1 MSHLVTAPDMLATA
15 AAHVDEIASTL
26 RAANAAAAG
35 PTCNL
40 LAAAGDE
47 VSAATAALFSAYGRE
62 YQAVVKQAA
71 AFHSEFT
78 RTLEAAGNAYAHAE
92 AANAARVS
100 HALDTIN
107 APIRTLLGRA
117 PLSPNG
123 SSGAGGLP
131 AIAQLAAESPIT
143 ALIMGGTNNPLPDPE
158 YVTDINNAFIQTLFP
173 GAVSQGLFTPEQ
185 FWPVTPDL
193 GNLTFNQS
201 VTEGVALL
209 NTAVNN
215 QLALDNKVVAF
226 GYSQSATII
235 NNYINSLMAM
245 GSPNPDDISFVM
257 IGSGNNPVGG
267 LLARF
272 PGFYIPFLD
281 VPFNGATPANSPYPT
296 HIYTA
301 QYDGIAHAPQFP
313 LRILSDINAFMGYF
327 YVHNTYPELMATQ
340 VDNAV
345 PLPTS
350 PGYTGNT
357 QYYMFLTQDL
367 PLLQPIRDIPYAGPP
382 IADLFQPQL
391 RVLVDLGYAD
401 YGPGGN
407 YADIPTPAGLF
418 SIPNPFAVSSAAAA
432 LFSEY
437 ARECQEVLKQ
447 AAAFHGEFTRALA
460 AAGAAYAQAEASNTA
475 AMSGTAGSSG
485 ALGSVGMLSGNPLT
499 ALMMGGTG
507 EPILS
512 DRVLAIID
520 SAYIRPIFGPNN
532 PVAQYT
538 PEQWWP
544 FIGNLSL
551 DQSIAQGVT
560 LLNNGINAELQNGH
574 DVVVFGYSQSAA
586 VATNEIRAL
595 MALPPGQAPDP
606 SRLAFTLIGNINNP
620 NGGVLERYVGL
631 YLPFLD
637 MSFNGATPPDSPY
650 QTYMYTGQ
658 YDGYAH
664 NPQYPL
670 NILSDLNA
678 FMGIRWVHNAYP
690 FTAAEVAN
698 AVPLPTSPGYTG
710 NTHYYMFL
718 TQDLPLLQPIRA
730 IPFVGTPIA
739 ELIQPDLRVLVDLGY
754 GYGYADV
761 PTPASLFAPINP
773 IAVASALATGT
784 VQGPQAAL
792 VSIGLLPQSALPNTY
807 PYLPSANPGLM
818 FNFGQSS
825 VTELSVLSG
834 ALGSVAR
841 LIPPIA

>member
-158 YVTDINNAFIQTLFP
+158 YVTDINKAFIQTLFP

-193 GNLTFNQS
+193 GNLTSNQS

-313 LRILSDINAFMGYF
+313 LRIL
-327 YVHNTYPELMATQ
+327 
-340 VDNAV
+340 
-345 PLPTS
+345 
-350 PGYTGNT
+350 
-357 QYYMFLTQDL
+357 
-367 PLLQPIRDIPYAGPP
+367 
-382 IADLFQPQL
+382 
-391 RVLVDLGYAD
+391 
-401 YGPGGN
+401 
-407 YADIPTPAGLF
+407 
-418 SIPNPFAVSSAAAA
+418 
-432 LFSEY
+432 
-437 ARECQEVLKQ
+437 
-447 AAAFHGEFTRALA
+447 
-460 AAGAAYAQAEASNTA
+460 
-475 AMSGTAGSSG
+475 
-485 ALGSVGMLSGNPLT
+485 
-499 ALMMGGTG
+499 
-507 EPILS
+507 
-512 DRVLAIID
+512 
-520 SAYIRPIFGPNN
+520 
-532 PVAQYT
+532 
-538 PEQWWP
+538 
-544 FIGNLSL
+544 
-551 DQSIAQGVT
+551 
-560 LLNNGINAELQNGH
+560 
-574 DVVVFGYSQSAA
+574 
-586 VATNEIRAL
+586 
-595 MALPPGQAPDP
+595 
-606 SRLAFTLIGNINNP
+606 
-620 NGGVLERYVGL
+620 
-631 YLPFLD
+631 
-637 MSFNGATPPDSPY
+637 
-650 QTYMYTGQ
+650 
-658 YDGYAH
+658 
-664 NPQYPL
+664 
-670 NILSDLNA
+670 
-678 FMGIRWVHNAYP
+678 
-690 FTAAEVAN
+690 
-698 AVPLPTSPGYTG
+698 PLPTSPGYTG

>member
-158 YVTDINNAFIQTLFP
+158 YVTDINKAFIQTLFP

-301 QYDGIAHAPQFP
+301 STTASPTRRNSRCASCRTSTP
-313 LRILSDINAFMGYF
+313 SW
-327 YVHNTYPELMATQ
+327 ATSTCTTRTR
-340 VDNAV
+340 N
-345 PLPTS
+345 S
-350 PGYTGNT
+350 W
-357 QYYMFLTQDL
+357 
-367 PLLQPIRDIPYAGPP
+367 PP
-382 IADLFQPQL
+382 RWI
-391 RVLVDLGYAD
+391 
-401 YGPGGN
+401 
-407 YADIPTPAGLF
+407 
-418 SIPNPFAVSSAAAA
+418 
-432 LFSEY
+432 
-437 ARECQEVLKQ
+437 
-447 AAAFHGEFTRALA
+447 TRC
-460 AAGAAYAQAEASNTA
+460 
-475 AMSGTAGSSG
+475 
-485 ALGSVGMLSGNPLT
+485 
-499 ALMMGGTG
+499 
-507 EPILS
+507 
-512 DRVLAIID
+512 RC
-520 SAYIRPIFGPNN
+520 RPP
-532 PVAQYT
+532 
-538 PEQWWP
+538 
-544 FIGNLSL
+544 
-551 DQSIAQGVT
+551 
-560 LLNNGINAELQNGH
+560 
-574 DVVVFGYSQSAA
+574 
-586 VATNEIRAL
+586 
-595 MALPPGQAPDP
+595 
-606 SRLAFTLIGNINNP
+606 
-620 NGGVLERYVGL
+620 
-631 YLPFLD
+631 
-637 MSFNGATPPDSPY
+637 
-650 QTYMYTGQ
+650 
-658 YDGYAH
+658 
-664 NPQYPL
+664 
-670 NILSDLNA
+670 
-678 FMGIRWVHNAYP
+678 
-690 FTAAEVAN
+690 
-698 AVPLPTSPGYTG
+698 
-710 NTHYYMFL
+710 
-718 TQDLPLLQPIRA
+718 RA
-730 IPFVGTPIA
+730 IPATPS
-739 ELIQPDLRVLVDLGY
+739 
-754 GYGYADV
+754 
-761 PTPASLFAPINP
+761 TTCS
-773 IAVASALATGT
+773 
-784 VQGPQAAL
+784 
-792 VSIGLLPQSALPNTY
+792 
-807 PYLPSANPGLM
+807 
-818 FNFGQSS
+818 
-825 VTELSVLSG
+825 
-834 ALGSVAR
+834 
-841 LIPPIA
+841 